1 MRRGFIFYPVQASEI
16 NTCFLEAVLQINEPL
31 SIPLRLTVCSY
42 QQFIDRT
49 TKQLTQAQKQT

>member
-31 SIPLRLTVCSY
+31 SIPIRLSV
-42 QQFIDRT
+42 
-49 TKQLTQAQKQT
+49 